1 MSSKSS
7 LIVGWGSPNA
17 AAQHRPQ
24 AVQSPTQLWHGRAP
38 DAFAPLYR
46 RFQQTGQARLRVV
59 SVCFLMVAIAIQTY
73 LWWTAPDGMPASQ
86 LWLGTASIFMGWIP
100 TYAYLRDRNRAPLPF
115 FEMICLYYCF
125 AFSVT
130 IVTGVSV
137 RAVTWADEINPK
149 AILCVIA
156 AQACLSAGFY
166 SGRHMVTKILSPY
179 RLSRKYSLKTFKL
192 LAWCLIS
199 CHLLAIIKAVNDI
212 PSFNQFHQYAGDV
225 GVGLFVYLWRKHL
238 LSIGERTVLIA
249 GVLPLS
255 VLSNV
260 TSGLLSGLMLLGL
273 LILCVLWA
281 LERVVPWKSVALAIV
296 CLSILNAVKFEY
308 RLLTWGAGQQAETA
322 MFSKAYLLQELA
334 VDHVLNSDKVIA
346 PRTATLLDRVS
357 MMGFLSHIVDQS
369 PNPIPYLDGE
379 SYVPLVYSL
388 IPRIVWP
395 GKPRLLSGY
404 WFTER
409 YGMRSPGDDV
419 TSFNVPWLPE
429 LYANFG
435 IFGVTVGMFAIG
447 LLLAGLD
454 RKFNSRGMSPVEQ
467 VVGIALIY
475 GIIYQESS
483 LVMVGTLVPAAVVF
497 YFLFGGVTR
506 GGSRGVQRPSAT
518 S

>member
-1 MSSKSS
+1 
-7 LIVGWGSPNA
+7 
-17 AAQHRPQ
+17 
-24 AVQSPTQLWHGRAP
+24 
-38 DAFAPLYR
+38 
-46 RFQQTGQARLRVV
+46 
-59 SVCFLMVAIAIQTY
+59 
-73 LWWTAPDGMPASQ
+73 
-86 LWLGTASIFMGWIP
+86 
-100 TYAYLRDRNRAPLPF
+100 
-115 FEMICLYYCF
+115 
-125 AFSVT
+125 
-130 IVTGVSV
+130 
-137 RAVTWADEINPK
+137 
-149 AILCVIA
+149 
-156 AQACLSAGFY
+156 
-166 SGRHMVTKILSPY
+166 
-179 RLSRKYSLKTFKL
+179 
-192 LAWCLIS
+192 
-199 CHLLAIIKAVNDI
+199 
-212 PSFNQFHQYAGDV
+212 
-225 GVGLFVYLWRKHL
+225 
-238 LSIGERTVLIA
+238 
-249 GVLPLS
+249 
-255 VLSNV
+255 
-260 TSGLLSGLMLLGL
+260 MLLGL